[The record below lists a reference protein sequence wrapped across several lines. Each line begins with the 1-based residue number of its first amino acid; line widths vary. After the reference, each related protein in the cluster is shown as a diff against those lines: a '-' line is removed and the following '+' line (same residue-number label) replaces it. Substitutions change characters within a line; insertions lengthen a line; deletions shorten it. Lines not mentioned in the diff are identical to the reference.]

1 MILAGV
7 GIIVAAIFLMRRNID
22 AAFVA
27 AALGA
32 VAWFLSY
39 RTNMREITAAA
50 DAEADDE
57 EYEEEFDD
65 DVDND

>member
-7 GIIVAAIFLMRRNID
+7 GILVAAFFLMRRNID
-22 AAFVA
+22 AAFVS

-39 RTNMREITAAA
+39 RTSMKEITAAA

-57 EYEEEFDD
+57 KYEKEFDD